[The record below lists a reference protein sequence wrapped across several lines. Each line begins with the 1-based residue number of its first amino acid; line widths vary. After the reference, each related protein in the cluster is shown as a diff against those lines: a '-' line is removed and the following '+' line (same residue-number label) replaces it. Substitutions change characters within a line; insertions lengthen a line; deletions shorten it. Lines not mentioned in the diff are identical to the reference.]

1 MAVDYTKNEKV
12 IGAFLTCY
20 RAMDIVR
27 EANISKNTVYKLK
40 NDPSFQETIRKRK
53 AAILRAA
60 VNKMQ
65 GYLVRDVEILQGIIE
80 DDATA
85 PQVKIN
91 GISVMLS
98 QLKDLTQTVDI
109 TERLDTLQKA
119 FKDGFMPSEGGVDG
133 I

>member
-1 MAVDYTKNEKV
+1 MARNYTENEAV
-12 IGAFLTCY
+12 ISAFLTNY
-20 RAMDIVR
+20 RMTDVMR
-27 EANISKNTVYKLK
+27 ETGLSKATVYKIRS
-40 NDPSFQETIRKRK
+40 DPEFQETIRKRK

-65 GYLVRDVEILQGIIE
+65 GYLVRDVEILQEIIE

-109 TERLDTLQKA
+109 TERLDALQKA